1 MTFRPCVSWIARVAL
16 AALLT
21 LAADAGRCQD
31 DGAAKPWRLFEAD
44 RGMLDYRAEL
54 REGLFGEPAK
64 AFLERTA
71 LPQLALPANRGTID
85 RVRRRMRDTLCGE
98 AGGDRKAAEAAM
110 RVVLDFMTRLARDEQ
125 AEMIVRVNA
134 MLFVGDLKAG
144 DQSPWPPAAAALA
157 EAVGDER
164 LPAAVRIAAAAGL
177 DRHVEAA
184 GAKLAPTVGPAL
196 EKVLTAPAT
205 NVDPAAAAWLGAR
218 CLEMLGTL
226 GSAAPPAAAKTAGTI
241 LADVARPVDLRV
253 RAAAALGRMAG
264 VAKGLDFAGT
274 RDAIQKLA
282 VATLEADRAE
292 AERWR
297 FLESVRQAPAT
308 APRGVGD
315 GPVTTGTGQ
324 DLPLLP
330 LACRRTAW
338 RLATLADALL
348 TADTTSGIGLAA
360 GANRQAAADLAATL
374 RQAATAIDTTPDAD
388 SIEDALKTITG
399 GPAPGAAPSAAPAP
413 ATDQPDA
420 PAPPPAADN
429 PFGSPFGN

>member
-1 MTFRPCVSWIARVAL
+1 V
-16 AALLT
+16 T

-226 GSAAPPAAAKTAGTI
+226 GSAAPPAAAKTA
-241 LADVARPVDLRV
+241 
-253 RAAAALGRMAG
+253 AALGRMAG
-264 VAKGLDFAGT
+264 AAKGLDFAGT

>member
-1 MTFRPCVSWIARVAL
+1 
-16 AALLT
+16 
-21 LAADAGRCQD
+21 
-31 DGAAKPWRLFEAD
+31 
-44 RGMLDYRAEL
+44 
-54 REGLFGEPAK
+54 
-64 AFLERTA
+64 
-71 LPQLALPANRGTID
+71 
-85 RVRRRMRDTLCGE
+85 
-98 AGGDRKAAEAAM
+98 
-110 RVVLDFMTRLARDEQ
+110 
-125 AEMIVRVNA
+125 
-134 MLFVGDLKAG
+134 
-144 DQSPWPPAAAALA
+144 
-157 EAVGDER
+157 
-164 LPAAVRIAAAAGL
+164 
-177 DRHVEAA
+177 
-184 GAKLAPTVGPAL
+184 
-196 EKVLTAPAT
+196 
-205 NVDPAAAAWLGAR
+205 
-218 CLEMLGTL
+218 
-226 GSAAPPAAAKTAGTI
+226 
-241 LADVARPVDLRV
+241 VDLRV

-360 GANRQAAADLAATL
+360 ADLAATL